1 MISTK
6 STLEAELMRRII
18 TPSQFVADSSAFVDV
33 QLPRSSGKT
42 SFSFIGA
49 GVTQNEDAPTNLIE
63 AHGFCVGGAGLKPG
77 MINNSH
83 LHYTAEVFVCLS
95 GQWKVSIGLDSA
107 QVVAIGPGD
116 IFSVPTWV
124 FRSFENVGTDEGFMY
139 TLLGG
144 DDPGGILWAPH
155 VLKNARE
162 TGFVLDEMEK
172 VARLQDLPA
181 GSKTLLPLSFEDAS
195 QVETFSDEEIQARI
209 VRFQNRNWQSNALLS
224 SVISGN
230 DLSVA
235 PIIGFGFN
243 QHRRPQTAVSYP
255 HGFSANWLRLG
266 SGSSTGLHQLQVP
279 AVVLVMNASVDIEF
293 GQGETVQST
302 VPPGSVVSLPAGQWR
317 NIKNR
322 EATPAEVVVA
332 VQGDGRAAV
341 RWDPLVEHAARQE
354 GFAIDAGGCI
364 AALELVNRTFG

>member
-181 GSKTLLPLSFEDAS
+181 GSKTLLPLSCEDAS

-243 QHRRPQTAVSYP
+243 QHRRPHTAVSYP

-341 RWDPLVEHAARQE
+341 RWDPLVEQAARQE

>member
-1 MISTK
+1 
-6 STLEAELMRRII
+6 MRRII

-33 QLPRSSGKT
+33 HLPRSSGKT

-107 QVVAIGPGD
+107 QVAAIGPGD

-124 FRSFENVGTDEGFMY
+124 FRSFENVGADEGFMY

-243 QHRRPQTAVSYP
+243 QHRRPYTAVSYP

-341 RWDPLVEHAARQE
+341 RWDPLVKQAARQE
-354 GFAIDAGGCI
+354 GFTIDAGGCI

>member
-341 RWDPLVEHAARQE
+341 RWDPLVEQAARQE

>member
-1 MISTK
+1 
-6 STLEAELMRRII
+6 MRRII

-33 QLPRSSGKT
+33 HLPRSSGKT

-49 GVTQNEDAPTNLIE
+49 GVTQNEEAPTNLIE

-181 GSKTLLPLSFEDAS
+181 GSKTLLPLSCEDAS

-243 QHRRPQTAVSYP
+243 QHRRPHTAVSYP

-279 AVVLVMNASVDIEF
+279 AVVLVMNAAVDIEF

-322 EATPAEVVVA
+322 EATLAEVVMA
-332 VQGDGRAAV
+332 VLGDGRAPV
-341 RWDPLVEHAARQE
+341 RWDPLVEKDARKE
-354 GFAIDAGGCI
+354 GFTIDAGGCV